1 MTPKEHN
8 RMVGIFLM
16 AHGALQSVAMII
28 VCVIY
33 GIIGSAILV
42 GGQRGEEKFVGLAF
56 LLIIAVIGFIALLFV
71 LPQLIGGYKLWK
83 ERPNARTWGIAGSIL
98 SCLSFPLGT
107 AAGVYGLWFLFG
119 DVGKQFYLGGSPQY
133 AFDVPPQ
140 PPPPSS
146 WQ

>member
-1 MTPKEHN
+1 MTLAA
-8 RMVGIFLM
+8 RMDEMGGRGGWIAATVLGF
-16 AHGALQSVAMII
+16 
-28 VCVIY
+28 
-33 GIIGSAILV
+33 ILYWP
-42 GGQRGEEKFVGLAF
+42 VGLAF
-56 LLIIAVIGFIALLFV
+56 LILIAVVAFLALLFV

-83 ERPNARTWGIAGSIL
+83 ERPGARTWGIIGSIL

-119 DVGKQFYLGGSPQY
+119 DVGKQYYLGGSPQY
-133 AFDVPPQ
+133 AFNVPPQ